1 LRKQLEQFIIASK
14 CLSLAI
20 LLRRTVMAK
29 ITILSDILCNQ
40 IAAGEVVERPAAV
53 VKELV
58 ENSLDAGSRK
68 ITLNLAQGGR
78 KEIRVVDDGSGMSP
92 DDALLALE
100 RHATSKIRAIED
112 LQAIRSLGFRG
123 EALPSIAAVSRFEMV
138 TREPGALSGITIR
151 LEGGILKYVRETG
164 CPTGTTVTVHDLF
177 YNIPARRKFLR
188 SVDNELSHIS
198 DQILRLSLAC
208 PEVHFRVIHHDRQLY
223 DFPQVKDRSERAGQ
237 VFGAGIVSKLR
248 PFLVE
253 TQQVRIHGL
262 MSAPDVQRPGAGH
275 LFAYVNGRAVW
286 DRMLNRAILSAYE
299 TVIAR
304 GKFPVVVLFVEIPPA
319 LVDVNVHPTKREI
332 RFRNPGEIMDAV
344 RATLRQTL
352 EGSVMPG
359 TVSDLGSLSP
369 VQRGPPLPGSQF
381 IRETQIPIG
390 GGFGPLPARTPNVA
404 SLETGAV
411 QGAVSDRLAPAAA
424 AEREESLPSQ
434 PGSNLVPVAQSF
446 FSRLSY
452 LGQLAESYLLLEAED
467 GLIIIDQ
474 HAAHERILYD
484 GLSSGSSREPAQRL
498 VRSAVIELL
507 PREAAKLRRWISP
520 LQNLGFEV
528 EPFGGDAFVVHS
540 VPAILGDCSPEALLR
555 DLLEGAS
562 EDEQTPQWSLLCE
575 LAKTAACHRAIR
587 ANQRLLG
594 HEVRHLLETLDRTR
608 IAATCP
614 HGRPLWLKL
623 THDEIAR
630 LFHRT

>member
-1 LRKQLEQFIIASK
+1 MTR
-14 CLSLAI
+14 
-20 LLRRTVMAK
+20 
-29 ITILSDILCNQ
+29 ITILPDILCNQ

-53 VKELV
+53 VKELM
-58 ENSLDAGSRK
+58 ENSIDAGGQK
-68 ITLNLAQGGR
+68 ITLTLVQGGR

-112 LQAIRSLGFRG
+112 LQSIRSLGFRG

-138 TREPGALSGITIR
+138 TREADALSGVVVR
-151 LEGGILKYVRETG
+151 LEGGVLKYVRETG
-164 CPTGTTVTVHDLF
+164 CPAGTAVTVRDLF

-198 DQILRLSLAC
+198 DQVLRLALAS
-208 PEVHFRVIHHDRQLY
+208 PDVHFRVVHQDRQLY
-223 DFPQVKDRSERAGQ
+223 DFPRVKDRAERAAQ
-237 VFGAGIVSKLR
+237 VLGTGINSKLQ
-248 PFLVE
+248 PFSAE
-253 TQQVRIHGL
+253 TQHYRIHGF

-286 DRMLNRAILSAYE
+286 DRLLNRAILSAYE

-304 GKFPVVVLFVEIPPA
+304 GKYPVVVLFVEIPPA
-319 LVDVNVHPTKREI
+319 MVDVNVHPTKREI
-332 RFRNPGEIMDAV
+332 RFRNPGEIMEAV
-344 RATLRQTL
+344 RETLRRTL
-352 EGSVMPG
+352 EGSVNPG
-359 TVSDLGSLSP
+359 QGVDLGSL
-369 VQRGPPLPGSQF
+369 VQARHERTFPGYSST
-381 IRETQIPIG
+381 RETQIHIDA
-390 GGFGPLPARTPNVA
+390 GFGPFSRATRGPAPV
-404 SLETGAV
+404 ETAPSPGS
-411 QGAVSDRLAPAAA
+411 GSDNSSPDGVTETEESFHSQAESSFAPA
-424 AEREESLPSQ
+424 EQ
-434 PGSNLVPVAQSF
+434 PA
-446 FSRLSY
+446 FSRLPY

-474 HAAHERILYD
+474 HAAHERIIYD
-484 GLSSGSSREPAQRL
+484 RLASVSLREPSQRL
-498 VRSAVIELL
+498 VKSVVVELL
-507 PREAAKLRRWISP
+507 PREAAKLRRWAGR
-520 LQNLGFEV
+520 LLNLGFEV

-540 VPAILGDCSPEALLR
+540 VPAILDGCSPEALLR

-562 EDEQTPQWSLLCE
+562 EDERTPQWSLPYE

-594 HEVRHLLETLDRTR
+594 DEVRYLLEALDQTQ

-614 HGRPLWLKL
+614 HGRPLWFKL